1 MLRLS
6 KRVEYALLA
15 VQVMAAEP
23 HSLVSAKDVADRFGI
38 SFTLVA
44 KVLQQLAL
52 AGYVQSIRGANGGY
66 RLTHPAD
73 RISIANIIEA
83 IEGKPSAIV
92 DCHDSHDHDCAAV
105 SCCTIRQPLG
115 ILQERIS
122 ATFASMTI
130 AELVHP
136 AGVTLT
142 LP

>member
-15 VQVMAAEP
+15 VQCMAADP
-23 HSLVSAKDVADRFGI
+23 HVLVSAKDVADRFGI

-44 KVLQQLAL
+44 KVLQQLAV
-52 AGYVQSIRGANGGY
+52 AGYVRSIRGVNGGY
-66 RLTHPAD
+66 SLAVPAE
-73 RISIANIIEA
+73 RVSIADVIEA

-92 DCHDSHDHDCAAV
+92 DCHDSDDNDCIAA

-115 ILQERIS
+115 ILQERIA

-130 AELVHP
+130 AELVRP
-136 AGVTLT
+136 VGVTLT